1 MMEHIVRK
9 CNIPKKIKLF
19 LSIKKVANET
29 IAERIINLTI
39 RLENLALKFFE
50 KVRTLPDIPAIVIK
64 LIPIT

>member
-19 LSIKKVANET
+19 LSKKKVANET
-29 IAERIINLTI
+29 IAERIINLRI
-39 RLENLALKFFE
+39 RLENLVLKFFE

-64 LIPIT
+64 LTPIT